1 MITKKENE
9 YEAKRLIGTK
19 YLTEEDELRP
29 KCSQKELTKKENEYE
44 AKREEGVAA
53 DWIGQPSGR
62 WEDKTLFALKYKYK
76 YKYKYKFK
84 YKYKYKCKCK
94 DKYKNKDICKYK

>member
-1 MITKKENE
+1 MILITKKENE

-44 AKREEGVAA
+44 AKREEGVAS
-53 DWIGQPSGR
+53 D
-62 WEDKTLFALKYKYK
+62 
-76 YKYKYKFK
+76 
-84 YKYKYKCKCK
+84 
-94 DKYKNKDICKYK
+94 